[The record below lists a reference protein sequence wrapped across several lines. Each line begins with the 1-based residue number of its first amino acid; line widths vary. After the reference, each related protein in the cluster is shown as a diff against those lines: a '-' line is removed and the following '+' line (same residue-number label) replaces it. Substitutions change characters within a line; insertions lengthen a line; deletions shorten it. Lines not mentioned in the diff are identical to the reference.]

1 MKSYIDQVKGV
12 SQKGVLNKLI
22 LITSLEIILIM
33 IFEES
38 IHSFIYFFLIINFYK
53 FYLILFRDNRL
64 TSPVFFVSVVFVF
77 WMVIGNFLNV
87 LLTKYTDKAH
97 YYDITLMV
105 SVSYLL
111 LLIGLATGKKIKI
124 PKIKRSYFYL
134 NFKSGS
140 LLLYGI
146 IFVSMISSVIYNFS
160 IIQSLFQGDYF
171 GSRITLLYGRGY
183 LNMLASFHTYAL
195 PFLFMV
201 KIHKGIKVSWLDI
214 FLLILSFF
222 LITIPLHRGPI
233 LSLFLTYLFV
243 FNDFKRPIPINKLVK
258 YGFFTVLLFGSI
270 VPAIRGID
278 RGFLEILRNEI
289 GIHTWNLSHYIGMT
303 DETGYFGMKPL
314 IMALAILLP
323 GHQVGFEIWIK
334 KYSTINVNVG
344 GASMSLIGEGF
355 MEYGLSGVL
364 INFFVLGLLLAILFN
379 FRNNSY
385 GYYFLFLYFL
395 NRTESI
401 IQFGFGKVLITLIIV
416 FVFLN
421 LINNF
426 KPKEVR

>member
-1 MKSYIDQVKGV
+1 
-12 SQKGVLNKLI
+12 
-22 LITSLEIILIM
+22 
-33 IFEES
+33 
-38 IHSFIYFFLIINFYK
+38 
-53 FYLILFRDNRL
+53 
-64 TSPVFFVSVVFVF
+64 
-77 WMVIGNFLNV
+77 MV
-87 LLTKYTDKAH
+87 
-97 YYDITLMV
+97 
-105 SVSYLL
+105 
-111 LLIGLATGKKIKI
+111 
-124 PKIKRSYFYL
+124 
-134 NFKSGS
+134 
-140 LLLYGI
+140 
-146 IFVSMISSVIYNFS
+146 
-160 IIQSLFQGDYF
+160 
-171 GSRITLLYGRGY
+171 
-183 LNMLASFHTYAL
+183 
-195 PFLFMV
+195 
-201 KIHKGIKVSWLDI
+201 
-214 FLLILSFF
+214 
-222 LITIPLHRGPI
+222 
-233 LSLFLTYLFV
+233 
-243 FNDFKRPIPINKLVK
+243 
-258 YGFFTVLLFGSI
+258 FFTVLLFGSI

-355 MEYGLSGVL
+355 MEYGLLGVL